1 MGWALWRLRL
11 RMMGIF
17 AEEGEGAWY
26 GMAMAAKVWSVV
38 YNFCLLV

>member
-11 RMMGIF
+11 RMMGIS
-17 AEEGEGAWY
+17 AEGEDYWD
-26 GMAMAAKVWSVV
+26 GMAMTAKVWSVV